1 LENRIIKLIFIKKK
15 KIMVQYTVTL
25 NEAQEKA
32 LRWVA
37 LDPQDW
43 IENFVQTRCQ
53 SAIDEIV
60 NNEVQRKLAAGET
73 ISVTNEEIVLAA
85 NIKSAEERNAEFQ
98 PDINDIN
105 NPVQPDPFI

>member
-1 LENRIIKLIFIKKK
+1 
-15 KIMVQYTVTL
+15 MAQYTVTL

-43 IENFVQTRCQ
+43 IENFVFARCQ

-60 NNEVQRKLAAGET
+60 NNEIQRKLALGET
-73 ISVTNEEIVLAA
+73 ISGSKEEIVMSSD
-85 NIKSAEERNAEFQ
+85 IISAEQRNAEF
-98 PDINDIN
+98 
-105 NPVQPDPFI
+105 NPSGPSTIMPDPFL